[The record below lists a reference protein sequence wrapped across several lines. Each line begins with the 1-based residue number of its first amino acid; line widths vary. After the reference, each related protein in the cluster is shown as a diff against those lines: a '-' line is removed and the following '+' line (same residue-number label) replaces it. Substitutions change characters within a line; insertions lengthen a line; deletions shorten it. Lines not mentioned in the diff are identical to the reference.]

1 MSCYDDTNKCFKFQ
15 DNNKNKQLTI
25 RILYVNAKMLRIRK
39 GKKDEID
46 DEKFSTSFEKESD
59 EGKFDSSSEADESFS
74 IDAPGKAR
82 SPSPIITQ
90 QPLPLYPRPST
101 SKQYGADPLYPRP
114 ALPSTSKQYGADR
127 TQKVIVPLP
136 TESGN
141 KILKVSF
148 C

>member
-1 MSCYDDTNKCFKFQ
+1 
-15 DNNKNKQLTI
+15 
-25 RILYVNAKMLRIRK
+25 MLRIRK

-46 DEKFSTSFEKESD
+46 DS
-59 EGKFDSSSEADESFS
+59 
-74 IDAPGKAR
+74 PPR

-90 QPLPLYPRPST
+90 QPLPLYPRPRPST

-114 ALPSTSKQYGADR
+114 QPSTSKQYGADR
-127 TQKVIVPLP
+127 TQKVKVPLP

-141 KILKVSF
+141 KILEVCF